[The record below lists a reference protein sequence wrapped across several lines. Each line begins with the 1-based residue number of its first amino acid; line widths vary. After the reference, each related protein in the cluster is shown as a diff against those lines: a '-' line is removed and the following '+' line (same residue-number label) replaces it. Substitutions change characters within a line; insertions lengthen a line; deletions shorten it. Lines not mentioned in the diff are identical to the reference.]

1 MKILFLTY
9 QFCEVQQIA
18 GALAKDLGYTFI
30 EDPMSLIFSKKKYV
44 AVKNGDDEQSNQHE
58 FTRERSY
65 IFPNN
70 VPDNTIITH
79 NVKTHK
85 LPGNRTEEQFLAE
98 FMPKFD
104 KVIIIRRKDYTLSW
118 KLKCV
123 AERLILHN
131 NSTWREFMYHDI
143 GFHIDRIILADRNE
157 EADVELWDET
167 WVDEDIK
174 NQITQAHIWLDNF
187 GRDNNIITSYTEDLT
202 YDYTLEQA
210 KTSGEIN
217 EKISTWGIDSVFSGI
232 VEDIENHTLTQ
243 GEELFHVVGTRGGNL
258 Y

>member
-9 QFCEVQQIA
+9 QFCEAQQIA
-18 GALAKDLGYTFI
+18 EAFAKDLGYTFI

-44 AVKNGDDEQSNQHE
+44 AVKVADDHQHNQHE
-58 FTRERSY
+58 INRERPY

-70 VPDNTIITH
+70 VPDNTIMTH

-98 FMPKFD
+98 LMPKFD
-104 KVIIIRRKDYTLSW
+104 KVITIRRNDYTLSW
-118 KLKCV
+118 KLKCL

-131 NSTWREFMYHDI
+131 SSTWREFMYHDI

-187 GRDNNIITSYTEDLT
+187 SRDNNIITSYTENLT
-202 YDYTLEQA
+202 YDYNLELG
-210 KTSGEIN
+210 KTHNQIN
-217 EKISTWGIDSVFSGI
+217 EIVSTWGVDSIFSGI
-232 VEDIENHTLTQ
+232 TFDVENFEITA
-243 GEELFHVVGTRGGNL
+243 GEELFNTLASRGGNL

>member
-9 QFCEVQQIA
+9 QFCEAQQIA
-18 GALAKDLGYTFI
+18 GALANDLGYTFI
-30 EDPMSLIFSKKKYV
+30 EDPMSLIFSKKRYV
-44 AVKNGDDEQSNQHE
+44 ALKVADDHQHNQHE
-58 FTRERSY
+58 IDRKRPY
-65 IFPNN
+65 IFPND
-70 VPDNTIITH
+70 VPDNTIVTH

-85 LPGNRTEEQFLAE
+85 LPGNRTEDQFLAE
-98 FMPKFD
+98 LMPKFD

-131 NSTWREFMYHDI
+131 SSTWREFMYHDI

-157 EADVELWDET
+157 EADVELWNET

-187 GRDNNIITSYTEDLT
+187 GRDNNIITSYTEDLS
-202 YDYTLEQA
+202 YDYNLEIS
-210 KTSGEIN
+210 KTHNQIN
-217 EKISTWGIDSVFSGI
+217 EIVSTWGIDSIFGGI
-232 VEDIENHTLTQ
+232 TVNTQSAQLTAGQ
-243 GEELFHVVGTRGGNL
+243 ELFHVLSSRGGNL